1 MVKEHVLF
9 LRACLTADASPP
21 CFTGKSEKKKET
33 KELNLLDLS
42 METRLCN
49 FGKTQTTISNSRSL
63 RLKELKNPY
72 SEFSSV
78 FYMDDLKES
87 LGNLQMLFNMYIL
100 IPNSN
105 KMTKTLNA
113 MYSPKMEETMS
124 AFKPSLAFA
133 PVKFLP
139 SSSEFL

>member
-9 LRACLTADASPP
+9 LRACLTADAFPP
-21 CFTGKSEKKKET
+21 CFTGKSEKKKTKT
-33 KELNLLDLS
+33 KELNLPDLC
-42 METRLCN
+42 MEIRLCN
-49 FGKTQTTISNSRSL
+49 FGKTQTTISDSRSL

-78 FYMDDLKES
+78 FYMDELKES
-87 LGNLQMLFNMYIL
+87 LGNLHMLFNMYIL

-124 AFKPSLAFA
+124 AFKLR
-133 PVKFLP
+133 LTI
-139 SSSEFL
+139 

>member
-1 MVKEHVLF
+1 MPLP
-9 LRACLTADASPP
+9 LTLLENL
-21 CFTGKSEKKKET
+21 KKKKER
-33 KELNLLDLS
+33 KELNLLDLC

-87 LGNLQMLFNMYIL
+87 LGNLHMLFKHVH
-100 IPNSN
+100 SD
-105 KMTKTLNA
+105 
-113 MYSPKMEETMS
+113 SQQ
-124 AFKPSLAFA
+124 
-133 PVKFLP
+133 
-139 SSSEFL
+139 

>member
-1 MVKEHVLF
+1 MPLPLALLENL
-9 LRACLTADASPP
+9 
-21 CFTGKSEKKKET
+21 KKIKET
-33 KELNLLDLS
+33 KELNLLDLC

-63 RLKELKNPY
+63 RLKELKNLY

-87 LGNLQMLFNMYIL
+87 LGNLHMLFNMYIL

-113 MYSPKMEETMS
+113 MYSPKMEETVS

>member
-1 MVKEHVLF
+1 
-9 LRACLTADASPP
+9 
-21 CFTGKSEKKKET
+21 
-33 KELNLLDLS
+33 

-78 FYMDDLKES
+78 FSMDYLKES
-87 LGNLQMLFNMYIL
+87 LGNLHMLFNMYIL

-124 AFKPSLAFA
+124 AFKPSFTGKNSRK
-133 PVKFLP
+133 PSMVKKMVICKFPRGITINEKAGHLPLMFL
-139 SSSEFL
+139 LIIYINVRGTNH

>member
-1 MVKEHVLF
+1 MPLPLALLENQK
-9 LRACLTADASPP
+9 
-21 CFTGKSEKKKET
+21 KKKET
-33 KELNLLDLS
+33 KELNLLDLCV
-42 METRLCN
+42 ETRLCN

-87 LGNLQMLFNMYIL
+87 LGNLHMLFSMYIL

-124 AFKPSLAFA
+124 AFQPSLAFA

>member
-1 MVKEHVLF
+1 MPLPLALLENLK
-9 LRACLTADASPP
+9 
-21 CFTGKSEKKKET
+21 KKKET
-33 KELNLLDLS
+33 KELNLLDLC

-63 RLKELKNPY
+63 RLKELKNLY

-87 LGNLQMLFNMYIL
+87 LGNLHMLFNMYIL

-113 MYSPKMEETMS
+113 MYSPKMEETVS

>member
-1 MVKEHVLF
+1 MPLPLALLENL
-9 LRACLTADASPP
+9 
-21 CFTGKSEKKKET
+21 KKIKET
-33 KELNLLDLS
+33 KELNLLDLC
-42 METRLCN
+42 MVTRLCN

-78 FYMDDLKES
+78 FYMGDLKES
-87 LGNLQMLFNMYIL
+87 LGNLHMLFNMYIL

-113 MYSPKMEETMS
+113 M
-124 AFKPSLAFA
+124 
-133 PVKFLP
+133 
-139 SSSEFL
+139 

>member
-1 MVKEHVLF
+1 MPLPLALLENLK
-9 LRACLTADASPP
+9 
-21 CFTGKSEKKKET
+21 KKKET
-33 KELNLLDLS
+33 KGLNLLDLC

-87 LGNLQMLFNMYIL
+87 LGNLHMLFNMYIL

-124 AFKPSLAFA
+124 AFQPSLAFA

>member
-1 MVKEHVLF
+1 MPLPLALLENL
-9 LRACLTADASPP
+9 
-21 CFTGKSEKKKET
+21 KKKQA
-33 KELNLLDLS
+33 KELNLLDLC

-87 LGNLQMLFNMYIL
+87 LGNLHMLFNMYIL

-124 AFKPSLAFA
+124 AFQPSLAFA

>member
-1 MVKEHVLF
+1 MPLPLALLENL
-9 LRACLTADASPP
+9 
-21 CFTGKSEKKKET
+21 KKKET
-33 KELNLLDLS
+33 KELNLLDLC

-49 FGKTQTTISNSRSL
+49 FGKTQTRISNSRSL

-87 LGNLQMLFNMYIL
+87 LGNLHMLFNMYIL
-100 IPNSN
+100 VPNSN

-139 SSSEFL
+139 SSSELL

>member
-1 MVKEHVLF
+1 MPLPLALLENL
-9 LRACLTADASPP
+9 
-21 CFTGKSEKKKET
+21 KKIKET
-33 KELNLLDLS
+33 KELNLLDLC

-78 FYMDDLKES
+78 FYMGDLKES
-87 LGNLQMLFNMYIL
+87 LGNLHMLFNMYIL

-113 MYSPKMEETMS
+113 MYSPKMEETVS

>member
-1 MVKEHVLF
+1 MPLPLALLENL
-9 LRACLTADASPP
+9 
-21 CFTGKSEKKKET
+21 KKKQA
-33 KELNLLDLS
+33 KELNLLDLC
-42 METRLCN
+42 METRFCN

-78 FYMDDLKES
+78 FSMDYLKES
-87 LGNLQMLFNMYIL
+87 LGNLHMLFNMYIL

>member
-1 MVKEHVLF
+1 MPLPLALVENL
-9 LRACLTADASPP
+9 
-21 CFTGKSEKKKET
+21 KKIKET
-33 KELNLLDLS
+33 KELNLLDLC

-63 RLKELKNPY
+63 RLKELKNLY

-87 LGNLQMLFNMYIL
+87 LGNLHMLFNMYIL

-113 MYSPKMEETMS
+113 MYSPKMEETVS

>member
-1 MVKEHVLF
+1 MPLPLALLENLK
-9 LRACLTADASPP
+9 
-21 CFTGKSEKKKET
+21 KKKET
-33 KELNLLDLS
+33 KELNLLDLC

-63 RLKELKNPY
+63 RLKELKNLY

-78 FYMDDLKES
+78 FYMGDLKES
-87 LGNLQMLFNMYIL
+87 LGNLHMLFNMYIL

-113 MYSPKMEETMS
+113 MYSPKMEETVS

>member
-1 MVKEHVLF
+1 
-9 LRACLTADASPP
+9 
-21 CFTGKSEKKKET
+21 
-33 KELNLLDLS
+33 
-42 METRLCN
+42 MEIRLCN

-78 FYMDDLKES
+78 FYMDELKES
-87 LGNLQMLFNMYIL
+87 LGNLLMLFNMYIL

>member
-1 MVKEHVLF
+1 MPLPLALLENL
-9 LRACLTADASPP
+9 
-21 CFTGKSEKKKET
+21 KKKET

-105 KMTKTLNA
+105 KMTKH
-113 MYSPKMEETMS
+113 
-124 AFKPSLAFA
+124 
-133 PVKFLP
+133 
-139 SSSEFL
+139 

>member
-1 MVKEHVLF
+1 MPLPLALLENL
-9 LRACLTADASPP
+9 
-21 CFTGKSEKKKET
+21 KKIKET
-33 KELNLLDLS
+33 KELNLLDLC

-49 FGKTQTTISNSRSL
+49 FGKTKTTISNSRSL

-78 FYMDDLKES
+78 FYMGDLKES
-87 LGNLQMLFNMYIL
+87 LGNLHMLFNMYIL

-113 MYSPKMEETMS
+113 M
-124 AFKPSLAFA
+124 
-133 PVKFLP
+133 
-139 SSSEFL
+139 

>member
-1 MVKEHVLF
+1 MPLPLALLENL
-9 LRACLTADASPP
+9 
-21 CFTGKSEKKKET
+21 KKKET

>member
-1 MVKEHVLF
+1 MPLPLALLENLK
-9 LRACLTADASPP
+9 
-21 CFTGKSEKKKET
+21 KKKET
-33 KELNLLDLS
+33 KELNLLDLC

-63 RLKELKNPY
+63 RLKELKNLY

-87 LGNLQMLFNMYIL
+87 LGNLNMLFNMYIL

-113 MYSPKMEETMS
+113 MYSPKMEETVS